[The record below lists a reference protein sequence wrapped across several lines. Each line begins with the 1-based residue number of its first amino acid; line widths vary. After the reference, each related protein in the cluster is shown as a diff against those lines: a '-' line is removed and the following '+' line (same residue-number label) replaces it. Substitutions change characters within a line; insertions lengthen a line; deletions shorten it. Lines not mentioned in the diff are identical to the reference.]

1 MREMAVRV
9 FAAEFNSSDYELREG
24 EEKSSVYVVTPLGA
38 KINRLLLMGVLTEV
52 ESRDTEGGKLF
63 TAQVTDPTGTF
74 RVSAGQYQEAASRAL
89 QSISAPAFVA
99 VVGKARTYSPE
110 EGTVYVSV
118 RAEEI
123 AQVSQEQ
130 RDNWVYETCSET
142 AKRISAMK
150 AAFELSPPVAESI
163 ARMGVPR
170 RLAEGASL
178 AAQHYKNVDLS
189 NYRGMVVEALRS
201 IPGVEDATG
210 EIAPARPEAPQQP
223 VTNGTELTDF
233 EEKLLTI
240 IGELDRSTRGAE
252 WDEILRT
259 ATGRQI
265 PEDQVS
271 LAVEGLLDKGMVY
284 EPVLGRMK
292 RI

>member
-1 MREMAVRV
+1 MREMAIRL

-38 KINRLLLMGVLTEV
+38 KVNRLLLMGVLTEV
-52 ESRDTEGGKLF
+52 ESRDTEGGKLY

-74 RVSAGQYQEAASRAL
+74 RVSAGQYQEEASRAL
-89 QSISAPAFVA
+89 QSISPPAFVA

-123 AQVSQEQ
+123 AQVTQEQ
-130 RDNWVYETCSET
+130 RDHWVLETCSET
-142 AKRISAMK
+142 AKRIGAIK
-150 AAFELSPPVAESI
+150 AAMELSPPLAESI

-170 RLAEGASL
+170 RLAEGAVL
-178 AAQHYKNVDLS
+178 AAQHYRGVDLS
-189 NYRGMVVEALRS
+189 TYRGMVVEALRS
-201 IPGVEDATG
+201 IPGIEEATG
-210 EIAPARPEAPQQP
+210 EVAVPPTEEASS
-223 VTNGTELTDF
+223 VTISGTELTDH
-233 EEKLLTI
+233 EEKLLSI
-240 IGELDRSTRGAE
+240 IGELDKSTRGAE
-252 WDEILRT
+252 WDEIVRT
-259 ATGRQI
+259 ARGRQLTD
-265 PEDQVS
+265 DQLNS
-271 LAVEGLLDKGMVY
+271 AIEGLLDKGMVY

>member
-1 MREMAVRV
+1 MREMANRV

-38 KINRLLLMGVLTEV
+38 KVNRLLLMGVLTEV
-52 ESRDTEGGKLF
+52 DSRDTDGGKLY

-74 RVSAGQYQEAASRAL
+74 RVSAGQYQEYASKAL

-118 RAEEI
+118 RAEDI
-123 AQVSQEQ
+123 GVVTQEQ
-130 RDNWVYETCSET
+130 RDNWVFETCSET
-142 AKRISAMK
+142 MKRINAMK
-150 AAFELSPPVAESI
+150 AAFDLSPPVAESI
-163 ARMGVPR
+163 SRMGVPR
-170 RLAEGASL
+170 RLAEGAVL
-178 AAQHYKNVDLS
+178 AAQHYRQVDLS
-189 NYRGMVVEALRS
+189 LYRGMVVEALRS
-201 IPGVEDATG
+201 IPGIEEATG
-210 EIAPARPEAPQQP
+210 ETLPKARTEEMQA
-223 VTNGTELTDF
+223 TGGEELTS
-233 EEKLLTI
+233 EEENILGI

-252 WDEILRT
+252 WDEIVT
-259 ATGRQI
+259 AAKVKRLSEEQI
-265 PEDQVS
+265 N
-271 LAVEGLLDKGMVY
+271 AAIEGLLDKGMIY